1 MLFDKKGNN
10 PVLAVGY
17 LFKGMKLLA
26 SAELRKYILIP
37 VLINVVLY
45 GIALT
50 LGYYYVTDLIDHFI
64 PGWLQW
70 LSWILW
76 PLFFISFFIA
86 GFFTFTVLAN
96 LLAAPFYGKLS
107 AKTLAIITGQTS
119 ASAEQPLPKVMFA
132 ELKRAGYLASRA
144 LPLLVLSIIP
154 GINVIAPF
162 LWALFGAWGMALEYM
177 AYPLENAGVLF
188 TEQKQLVKS
197 VRLGALSFGGVA
209 VMGLIIPVV
218 NIIIAPAAVI
228 GATIYFNQI
237 KKAQDAVVLPD

>member
-10 PVLAVGY
+10 PALAVGY
-17 LFKGMKLLA
+17 LFKGLKLLA
-26 SAELRKYILIP
+26 STQLRAFIIFP
-37 VLINVVLY
+37 VLINIVLY
-45 GIALT
+45 SVALT
-50 LGYYYVTDLIDHFI
+50 LAYYYVADLINQFI

-107 AKTLAIITGQTS
+107 AKTLAIITGQ
-119 ASAEQPLPKVMFA
+119 ANAIAEPPLAKVMFA
-132 ELKRAGYLASRA
+132 ELKRAGYLLSRA

-154 GINVIAPF
+154 GINVVAPL

-188 TEQKQLVKS
+188 FEQKQLAKS
-197 VRLGALSFGGVA
+197 IRWGALSFGGVA
-209 VMGLIIPVV
+209 AMGLTIPVL
-218 NIIIAPAAVI
+218 NIIVAPAAVI
-228 GATIYFNQI
+228 GATLYFNEVR
-237 KKAQDAVVLPD
+237 KPG

>member
-17 LFKGMKLLA
+17 LFKGLHLLA
-26 SAELRKYILIP
+26 RTELRKFVVIP
-37 VLINVVLY
+37 VLINLALY
-45 GIALT
+45 GAALT
-50 LGYYYVTDLIDHFI
+50 LGYYYIGDLINHFI

-86 GFFTFTVLAN
+86 GFFTFTVVAN
-96 LLAAPFYGKLS
+96 LLAAPFYGKL
-107 AKTLAIITGQTS
+107 ATKTLSIITGQTS
-119 ASAEQPLPKVMFA
+119 ANAEPSLTKVMFA

-144 LPLLVLSIIP
+144 LPLLILSIIP

-209 VMGLIIPVV
+209 AMGLTIPVL
-218 NIIIAPAAVI
+218 NIIVAPAAVI
-228 GATIYFNQI
+228 GATMYFNAV
-237 KKAQDAVVLPD
+237 KNTQDAT

>member
-1 MLFDKKGNN
+1 MVFDKKGNN
-10 PVLAVGY
+10 PALAVGY
-17 LFKGMKLLA
+17 LFKGLKLLA
-26 SAELRKYILIP
+26 SSQLRTFIIMP
-37 VLINVVLY
+37 ILINVVLY
-45 GIALT
+45 SAALT
-50 LGYYYVTDLIDHFI
+50 LGYFYVADLINQFI

-107 AKTLAIITGQTS
+107 AKTLSIIAGQTGT
-119 ASAEQPLPKVMFA
+119 SAEPPLTKVMFA
-132 ELKRAGYLASRA
+132 ELIRAGYLLTRA
-144 LPLLVLSIIP
+144 LPLLILSIIP

-188 TEQKQLVKS
+188 SEQKQLAKS
-197 VRLGALSFGGVA
+197 IRLGALSFGGVA
-209 VMGLIIPVV
+209 ALGLTIPVL
-218 NIIIAPAAVI
+218 NIIVAPAAVI
-228 GATIYFNQI
+228 GATIYVHEVRKQV
-237 KKAQDAVVLPD
+237 QD

>member
-10 PVLAVGY
+10 PALAVGY
-17 LFKGMKLLA
+17 LFKGLKLLT
-26 SAELRKYILIP
+26 SPQLRTFILIP
-37 VLINVVLY
+37 ILINVVLY
-45 GIALT
+45 SAALL
-50 LGYYYVTDLIDHFI
+50 LGYYYISDVINQFI
-64 PGWLQW
+64 PAWLQW

-107 AKTLAIITGQTS
+107 AKTLALITGQTG
-119 ASAEQPLPKVMFA
+119 ASAEQPLAKVMFA
-132 ELKRAGYLASRA
+132 EVKRAGYLLSRA
-144 LPLLVLSIIP
+144 LPLVIVSFIP

-188 TEQKQLVKS
+188 SEQKKMVRS
-197 VRLGALSFGGVA
+197 IRLGALSFGGVA
-209 VMGLIIPVV
+209 ALGLTIPVL
-218 NIIIAPAAVI
+218 NIIVAPAAVI
-228 GATIYFNQI
+228 GATIYFNEV
-237 KKAQDAVVLPD
+237 KKEG